1 MSRLAAA
8 ILVATAATAAAQ
20 TQTFEVASI
29 KRNTSGTRNYDI
41 RNQPGRVTAVNMTLR
56 ELIRG
61 INRLQSY
68 QMVDNGEAWLS
79 TDRWD
84 IVAKAADDAP
94 IELLVVMMKALV
106 ADRFKL
112 VTHRETREMPTY
124 GLALSR
130 PDGAFGPALRRSSLD
145 CVAQSN
151 LCGIIAEGGRF
162 KATGRSM
169 DDLARNFAPIA
180 GRAVTNRTGLAGIFD
195 LEFTWNDT
203 EGPSLFT
210 AVQEQLG
217 LKLEAQ
223 RGPVDVLV
231 IDSAQ
236 RPTED

>member
-1 MSRLAAA
+1 MA
-8 ILVATAATAAAQ
+8 VTAAAQ
-20 TQTFEVASI
+20 TQTPAPSRVEGFEVASI
-29 KRNTSGTRNYDI
+29 KRNISGTRNYDV
-41 RNQPGRVTAVNMTLR
+41 RNQPGRVTFVNMTLR

-68 QMVDNGEAWLS
+68 QMVDNGEAWVS

-94 IELLVVMMKALV
+94 LERMIVMMRALL

-124 GLALSR
+124 GLVLSR
-130 PDGAFGPALRRSSLD
+130 PDGALGPALQRSSLD
-145 CVAQSN
+145 CMAQSN
-151 LCGIIAEGGRF
+151 LCGVIADNGRF
-162 KATGRSM
+162 KATGRTM
-169 DDLARNFAPIA
+169 NDLARNLGPVAQRMVVDKT
-180 GRAVTNRTGLAGIFD
+180 GVTGSFD
-195 LEFTWNDT
+195 LEFSWNDT
-203 EGPSLFT
+203 DGPSLFT
-210 AVQEQLG
+210 ALQEQLG
-217 LKLEAQ
+217 LKLDSQ